1 MKSADTTHDTTQ
13 QQKWGHSVLL
23 KDFLFLGPPLARI
36 VYSLLLRPLAAA
48 GDLLIQPLKR
58 SLSAAMSSG
67 AGDRPLFNV
76 VFVLGGPGSGKGTQ
90 CARISE
96 QFKWAH
102 LSAGDLLRAERAKGS
117 DLGEQI
123 DHHIKNGTIVPVEV
137 TCSLLENAMVA
148 NKSTNNFLIDGFP
161 RNQDN
166 LEGWQRQMSTKTDVK
181 FTLFFDCTEE
191 ICTQRCL
198 QRGMAGSGRTDD
210 NIESLRKRFVTNAES
225 TMPIVKHFEAKGLLR
240 TIDASQSPD
249 QVYDIVKTLF
259 EHIR

>member
-1 MKSADTTHDTTQ
+1 
-13 QQKWGHSVLL
+13 
-23 KDFLFLGPPLARI
+23 
-36 VYSLLLRPLAAA
+36 VYSLFLRPSLLRELFVKPFF
-48 GDLLIQPLKR
+48 KR
-58 SLSAAMSSG
+58 FQVFRTAFVMSG
-67 AGDRPLFNV
+67 AGDQSLFNV

-117 DLGEQI
+117 ELGEQI

-148 NKSTNNFLIDGFP
+148 SKDVTNDFLIDGFP
-161 RNQDN
+161 RNKDN
-166 LEGWQRQMSTKTDVK
+166 LDGWHRQMSSKTDVK

-191 ICTQRCL
+191 ICTERCL

-210 NIESLRKRFVTNAES
+210 NIESLRKRFVTNKES
-225 TMPIVKHFEAKGLLR
+225 TMPIVKHFEEKGLLR
-240 TIDASQSPD
+240 TIDATQSPD
-249 QVYDIVKTLF
+249 DVFEKVKPLF
-259 EHIR
+259 EALQKC